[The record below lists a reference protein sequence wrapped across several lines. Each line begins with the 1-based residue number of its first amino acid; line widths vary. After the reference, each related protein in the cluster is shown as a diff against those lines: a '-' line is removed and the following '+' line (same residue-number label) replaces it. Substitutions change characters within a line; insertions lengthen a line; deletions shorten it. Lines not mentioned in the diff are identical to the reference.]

1 MNKIIEYDDNTNVIT
16 TQAGVI
22 LDTLN
27 AYLKPFK
34 CEIPLDLGARGSCVI
49 GGNISTHAGG
59 KYYVKYGPIRTNI
72 LGLEVVLANGTILN
86 LQ

>member
-1 MNKIIEYDDNTNVIT
+1 MN
-16 TQAGVI
+16 AF
-22 LDTLN
+22 
-27 AYLKPFK
+27 LKPYK

-59 KYYVKYGPIRTNI
+59 KYFVKYGPIRTNI

-86 LQ
+86 LQQKVRKDNTGVDLK

>member
-1 MNKIIEYDDNTNVIT
+1 M
-16 TQAGVI
+16 
-22 LDTLN
+22 
-27 AYLKPFK
+27 
-34 CEIPLDLGARGSCVI
+34 I